1 MTRSG
6 RIRRAQQPRG
16 FTLVEV
22 LVAVAIVAVSLGAGM
37 RAAGALTD
45 NAQRLASVTAAQWC
59 ADNQL
64 AGMRLARQFPGVG
77 ESDFECKQIGVSFQG
92 KLTVVATPNP
102 SFRRVNAQISD
113 AEGNSVYT
121 LSTILGRIR

>member
-1 MTRSG
+1 MTPRLPVRLRS
-6 RIRRAQQPRG
+6 RSNRG

-45 NAQRLASVTAAQWC
+45 NAQRLAAVTAAQWC

-64 AGMRLARQFPGVG
+64 SAMKLARQFPGLG
-77 ESDFECKQIGVSFQG
+77 ESDFECQQLGVSYQG
-92 KLTVVATPNP
+92 KLTVVTTPNP
-102 SFRRVNAQISD
+102 SFRRVNAR
-113 AEGNSVYT
+113 N
-121 LSTILGRIR
+121 